1 MALFEILST
10 DVGAPSL
17 TGQNGSFGNVMDFI
31 ATTAGLTTYFTSGN
45 ERIYQFPNGDYM
57 YLNHDSAVSG
67 NARLSVVR
75 FAEGVTGPSTL
86 VDPFPTV
93 ALVANNA
100 CNWFLSNTAD
110 ATARPYFAYVD
121 TTLNAFYFWVDGLSA
136 GGITGGGEWAAPTS
150 LLPLDSY
157 SSVFTTRN
165 STGAAPTTVQPMSH
179 FGAFNNYASTV
190 AFWKRSRDGLV
201 KSSRAF
207 FGPQVGNNTTPL
219 VSSGPVYPHPID
231 GSLLLERVFVSDAY
245 STTNTPGSGAQPK
258 RIYMPRLWVGMHSGS
273 YTGVVNGELYTDS
286 AYDPTSNAFRLFL
299 ANNSTGG
306 NGGWVMQRAGTWSL
320 PSL

>member
-1 MALFEILST
+1 MAFYEILST

-17 TGQNGSFGNVMDFI
+17 TGQNGSFGNVCDFI
-31 ATTAGLTTYFTSGN
+31 ATAVGWTTYYTSGN
-45 ERIYQFPNGDYM
+45 ERIYIMSNGDYM

-75 FAEGVTGPSTL
+75 FAEGVTAPSTL

-110 ATARPYFAYVD
+110 ATARPWFAFVD
-121 TTLNAFYFWVDGLSA
+121 TTLHMFYFWVDGTTS

-165 STGAAPTTVQPMSH
+165 STTTSSSTAQPMSH
-179 FGAFNNYASTV
+179 FGVFNGYSSTV
-190 AFWKRSRDGLV
+190 AYWKRSRDGLV

-207 FGPQVGNNTTPL
+207 FGPASANTNPA
-219 VSSGPVYPHPID
+219 VPSGPAYPHPID
-231 GSLLLERVFVSDAY
+231 GTLLMERVFVADAY
-245 STTNTPGSGAQPK
+245 ATGSTAGSGAQPK

-273 YTGVVNGELYTDS
+273 YTGAVNGELFTNS

-299 ANNSTGG
+299 GQSSSGLT
-306 NGGWVMQRAGTWSL
+306 GGWVMQRAGTWSL
-320 PSL
+320 PGL